1 MNKKLIITLL
11 VASSIISYFLFSE
24 ITGLTKQQ
32 PMNEDE
38 IRTRVEN
45 LYSASVQSIVTKE
58 QAAIVSFTTSKGLYE
73 VAIDR
78 ETGRA
83 SNLVLVHETPTIAQ
97 QPTDKEEVAVG
108 SEEKP
113 ATPQN
118 EESKQPTTE
127 QNEESKQPNNTTSET
142 APSKDNP
149 TKPNTQQPAKNPSST
164 ATTETP
170 KKPASAIISEQK
182 AIQIAL
188 KQQPGELDNVD
199 YEETDD
205 GGYYEIDIEHDDG
218 ETTFII
224 HAITGKILSVEFD
237 D

>member
-1 MNKKLIITLL
+1 MNKKFIITLL

-32 PMNEDE
+32 QMSEDE

-45 LYSASVQSIVTKE
+45 LYSASVQSIVSKE
-58 QAAIVSFTTSKGLYE
+58 QSAIVSFKTSEGIYE

-83 SNLVLVHETPTIAQ
+83 SNLILVHKTPTIAE

-108 SEEKP
+108 NEEKP
-113 ATPQN
+113 ATQQT
-118 EESKQPTTE
+118 EESKQPTTQ
-127 QNEESKQPNNTTSET
+127 QNGESKQPNNTTSET
-142 APSKDNP
+142 TPNKGNQ

-164 ATTETP
+164 VATETP
-170 KKPASAIISEQK
+170 KKPTTTIISEQQ

-199 YEETDD
+199 YEEADD